1 MNLLFLRR
9 IIEEDSSNLSHRQYF
24 RVVIFIRLFITS
36 LICIVSIQ
44 IFAAQKVAILDL
56 ENWDGETISLHQDW
70 EFYWDQ
76 YLIFDENGQAILK
89 DPIFIPSNL
98 DWNKLHDTLFWQP
111 FGKGVYHLK
120 VINCKFQT
128 LAIRTEMYLG
138 TSFRLFVNDSLIGSL
153 GNTGYDGHF
162 KPEIDKKILR
172 IPSHQGTFD
181 IFLECANYVH
191 GKSGPLSQLSLGQAD
206 IVERNSLMKLIFEIG
221 AVAFTLA
228 IAFRSLMTYLFDRSK
243 IAHLSLFLMLAL
255 SSLRCVLI
263 GEVPAKIIWPEIPFF
278 LHDILRTFGFIM
290 GLSVAF
296 RFAKNIAPK
305 GVNTAYYKIF
315 EYSLL
320 VAAIGVCIT
329 PGWLHPWF
337 SIVAQIIIPIGII
350 YISIQWARQ
359 AKNDKSIYL
368 LLTGTLIFSV
378 VFIHD
383 ALAARQLIPFGILQ
397 HYGVLLF
404 AISYSAYLDLYF
416 IKRSEKLS
424 SISADIQEMGVI
436 SKNQKVRDIQV
447 ITDLKEIKRKISD
460 GQLQRKLQ
468 QVINKLNNQ
477 GFYTEKQVTAMENFI
492 EVGDNFGMVLD
503 KKFPNLTKGEREL
516 CYLIKANLT
525 TKEIAEVRNIT
536 VDSAKLARKRLRKKL
551 NLNPE
556 TDLRDFISSLH

>member
-1 MNLLFLRR
+1 MRR
-9 IIEEDSSNLSHRQYF
+9 IIERKSSNLSHRQYF
-24 RVVIFIRLFITS
+24 RVVIFTRIFIIILTWVVS
-36 LICIVSIQ
+36 LQACCI
-44 IFAAQKVAILDL
+44 QKTAILDL
-56 ENWDGETISLHQDW
+56 ENWDGEIISLNQDW

-76 YLIFDENGQAILK
+76 YLTFDENGQAILK
-89 DPIFIPSNL
+89 DPILIPSNL
-98 DWNKLHDTLFWQP
+98 DWSKLSDTLFWKP

-120 VINCKFQT
+120 VINCNFQA

-138 TSFRLFVNDSLIGSL
+138 TSFRLFINDSLIGSL

-162 KPEIDKKILR
+162 KPEIDKKVLR
-172 IPSHQGTFD
+172 IPSHQGSFD

-206 IVERNSLMKLIFEIG
+206 KIERNALMKLIFEIG
-221 AVAFTLA
+221 AVAFTLS
-228 IAFRSLMTYLFDRSK
+228 IAFRSLTTYLFDRSK
-243 IAHLSLFLMLAL
+243 KAHLSLFLMLAL

-278 LHDILRTFGFIM
+278 IHNILRTFGFIM

-305 GVNTAYYKIF
+305 EINTAYYKIF
-315 EYSLL
+315 EYSLF
-320 VAAIGVCIT
+320 VAAIGVCLT
-329 PGWLHPWF
+329 PGWLHSWF
-337 SIVAQIIIPIGII
+337 SILAQIIIPIGII
-350 YISIQWARQ
+350 YIGLQWIHQ

-368 LLTGTLIFSV
+368 LLTGTLIFSI

-424 SISADIQEMGVI
+424 SISADIQEIGVI
-436 SKNQKVRDIQV
+436 SKNQKVRDSEV
-447 ITDLKEIKRKISD
+447 IISLKAIKKEIGNGSVQ
-460 GQLQRKLQ
+460 GKLQ

-477 GFYTEKQVTAMENFI
+477 GLYTERQVTAMENFI
-492 EVGDNFGMVLD
+492 EVGDDFGRILD
-503 KKFPNLTKGEREL
+503 KNFPDLTKGEREL

-551 NLNPE
+551 NLKPE
-556 TDLRDFISSLH
+556 TELRSFISSIS